1 MTLTHL
7 ISNSFS
13 FSFWISE
20 PPKVYHQVLPTSNEN
35 STNILPTSTDPDNQ
49 NLSNNP
55 VVTKPLNINFSE
67 FEAESDPFEKA
78 ELQTI
83 DDLQELAAILT
94 TTATSTFPTSSSAS
108 VYSTPS
114 MMNTS
119 VGAAGVGV
127 QGKRTKKKCLCD
139 GKGCFLT
146 TCLL

>member
-1 MTLTHL
+1 M
-7 ISNSFS
+7 
-13 FSFWISE
+13 
-20 PPKVYHQVLPTSNEN
+20 
-35 STNILPTSTDPDNQ
+35 
-49 NLSNNP
+49 
-55 VVTKPLNINFSE
+55 TKPLNINFSE

-94 TTATSTFPTSSSAS
+94 TTATSTFPTSSAAS

-127 QGKRTKKKCLCD
+127 QGKRTKKKCPCD
-139 GKGCFLT
+139 GKESFQT